1 MSGESK
7 RILVVDDERNI
18 IRALR
23 GILEDEGYI
32 VSEAQNGAEALQMV
46 AAAPPPDLVLLDI
59 WLPDTDG
66 VVLLQSIK
74 STHPSIPVVMMSG
87 HGTIELA
94 VRSTKLGAY
103 DFIEKPLSM
112 EKIILTVGHALSEET
127 LERENRGLRSI
138 LEESYR
144 LVGESRAITD
154 LKVQIDTAAPSNGR
168 VLLAGE
174 NGTGKELVARLIHLK
189 SRRVGKNFVTVNCAA
204 IPEDL
209 IESELFG
216 HEKGSFTG
224 AYFRKQGTFEAAD
237 GGTIFLDEVAD
248 MSLRTQA
255 KVLRVLEEQSF
266 QRVGGTKPIVVDTRV
281 IAATNKDLTG
291 EIHEGRFREDLFFRL
306 NVIPF
311 SIPALRD
318 RREDIPLLIDHFV
331 RMFVAE
337 QGLMLKEISPEAMQR
352 LTAYAWPGNVR
363 ELKNIV
369 ERLLIM
375 TPGNVIRLE
384 DIPPS
389 IQGIT
394 VEERAET
401 QALVSL
407 KQARQDFERRYIL
420 EVLEQ
425 SGGNISRTANLLGI
439 ERSNLHRKLRQLKLQ
454 APHQEP

>member
-1 MSGESK
+1 MSAEAK
-7 RILVVDDERNI
+7 RILVVDDEKNI
-18 IRALR
+18 LRALR
-23 GILEDEGYI
+23 GILEDEGYQVI
-32 VSEAQNGAEALQMV
+32 EAQNGAEAQRQI
-46 AAAPPPDLVLLDI
+46 AATPPPDLVLLDI

-66 VVLLQSIK
+66 VILLQSMK

-112 EKIILTVGHALSEET
+112 EKTILTVAHALSEET
-127 LERENRGLRSI
+127 LEQENRGLRSI
-138 LEESYR
+138 LEENYR
-144 LVGESRAITD
+144 MIGESKAITS
-154 LKVQIDTAAPSNGR
+154 LKSQIDMAAPSNGR
-168 VLLAGE
+168 VLLQGE

-224 AYFRKQGTFEAAD
+224 AYFRKQGTFESAD
-237 GGTIFLDEVAD
+237 GGSIFLDEVAD

-281 IAATNKDLTG
+281 IAATNKDLTV
-291 EIHEGRFREDLFFRL
+291 EIHEGRFREDLYFRL

-331 RMFVAE
+331 RMFVAG
-337 QGLMLKEISPEAMQR
+337 QGLPMKEISPEAMQR

-375 TPGNVIRLE
+375 APGNVIRLE

-389 IQGIT
+389 IQGIV
-394 VEERAET
+394 VEDRVET

-425 SGGNISRTANLLGI
+425 SGGNISRTAQLLGI
-439 ERSNLHRKLRQLKLQ
+439 ERSNLHRKLRQLKLH
-454 APHQEP
+454 PST

>member
-18 IRALR
+18 LRALR

-46 AAAPPPDLVLLDI
+46 AAMPPPDLVLLDI

-112 EKIILTVGHALSEET
+112 EKTILTVSHALSEET

-216 HEKGSFTG
+216 HERGSFTG

-331 RMFVAE
+331 RMLVAE

-394 VEERAET
+394 VEERPET

-425 SGGNISRTANLLGI
+425 SGGNISRTASLLGI

>member
-1 MSGESK
+1 MSAESK

-18 IRALR
+18 LRALR

-32 VSEAQNGAEALQMV
+32 VSEAQNGADALRMV

-127 LERENRGLRSI
+127 LEQENRGLRSM

-144 LVGESRAITD
+144 LVGESRAITA

-394 VEERAET
+394 VEDRVET

>member
-1 MSGESK
+1 
-7 RILVVDDERNI
+7 
-18 IRALR
+18 
-23 GILEDEGYI
+23 
-32 VSEAQNGAEALQMV
+32 
-46 AAAPPPDLVLLDI
+46 VLLDI

-66 VVLLQSIK
+66 VILLQSMK

-112 EKIILTVGHALSEET
+112 EKTILTVAHALSEET
-127 LERENRGLRSI
+127 LEQENRGLRSI
-138 LEESYR
+138 LEENYR
-144 LVGESRAITD
+144 MIGESKAITS
-154 LKVQIDTAAPSNGR
+154 LKSQIDMAAPSNGR
-168 VLLAGE
+168 VLLQGE

-224 AYFRKQGTFEAAD
+224 AYFRKQGTFESAD
-237 GGTIFLDEVAD
+237 GGSIFLDEVAD

-281 IAATNKDLTG
+281 IAATNKDLTV
-291 EIHEGRFREDLFFRL
+291 EIHEGRFREDLYFRL

-331 RMFVAE
+331 RMFVAG
-337 QGLMLKEISPEAMQR
+337 QGLPMKEISPEAMQR

-375 TPGNVIRLE
+375 APGNVIRLE

-389 IQGIT
+389 IQGIV
-394 VEERAET
+394 VEDRVET

-425 SGGNISRTANLLGI
+425 SGGNISRTAQLLGI
-439 ERSNLHRKLRQLKLQ
+439 ERSNLHRKLRQLKLH
-454 APHQEP
+454 PST